1 MDKDLLLYMIKKNGY
16 TVGQFCKILGISI
29 SAFYRKC
36 NGQTEFR
43 LNEIKMISEI
53 LHLESVEPIFFAD
66 KVS

>member
-1 MDKDLLLYMIKKNGY
+1 MDKDLLLYMIKKKGL
-16 TVGQFCKILGISI
+16 TVAQFCKTLGISM

-36 NGQTEFR
+36 NGKTEFR

-53 LHLESVEPIFFAD
+53 LGLESVEPIFFAD